1 MQPDDGREID
11 RGKKCGQG
19 REGNSNRDGFRKNNR
34 ILKVDHPILLETFL
48 GPRLFEVDLFWRTR
62 PRNNPNNIF
71 PLRLFPVCRISPRT
85 YAPNSDFFASLFLFL
100 SASLSLSF
108 VALSSFAYFPT
119 VPFGIRKPPL
129 HRRRAVVSPTS
140 SASFFLGPSSHPLR
154 LVSSHLLF
162 SESCVPFI
170 PFFLSVLSFCIP
182 QIVTS
187 LSFSM
192 ALSLSLS
199 LLYPRFTPRI
209 VAFHSPL
216 FLSSPLRSFA
226 SASGSPRSAL
236 FPLHVAMVTASISVL
251 RFRLRLSR
259 GHSIFMSIRSENID
273 FALVVVA

>member
-1 MQPDDGREID
+1 M
-11 RGKKCGQG
+11 
-19 REGNSNRDGFRKNNR
+19 
-34 ILKVDHPILLETFL
+34 DHPILLETFL

-100 SASLSLSF
+100 SLLLSASLSLSF

-129 HRRRAVVSPTS
+129 HRRRAIVSPTS

-192 ALSLSLS
+192 ALSFSLSALPSVHPTYRSFSFTPLSLFS
-199 LLYPRFTPRI
+199 
-209 VAFHSPL
+209 APL
-216 FLSSPLRSFA
+216 FRFSLRFAAICSVSSPCRHGNRFYLCPAFS
-226 SASGSPRSAL
+226 SS
-236 FPLHVAMVTASISVL
+236 SVL
-251 RFRLRLSR
+251 RPLHLHVHPFRK
-259 GHSIFMSIRSENID
+259 H
-273 FALVVVA
+273 